1 MLVKARYKDVVPEE
15 WFDVELTDDQKMIDV
30 ATGTEIKRTD
40 LLIKSNENEDVIDM
54 EEEWENYR
62 SDMIQEDMRL
72 AGKYLLWQ
80 MQQYSKGESAEIP
93 HDLVYRIYA
102 EQLKNA
108 SGNLV

>member
-80 MQQYSKGESAEIP
+80 MQQYSKGEPAEIP
-93 HDLVYRIYA
+93 LDLVYRIYTR
-102 EQLKNA
+102 QTRNPSDSL
-108 SGNLV
+108 L